1 MRIKTLE
8 IQGFGP
14 YLNKQSIDF
23 TQYEADGLFIIVGE
37 TGAGK
42 SSLLDAITFALY
54 GSTPRWKDT
63 AATKDNQTYRSH
75 FAKDTDPTKVTLNFE
90 VNGQEYRITRSPKYV
105 TSSGKSVLDTA
116 QLEKLHEGSPAE
128 TIAIKAKTVADH
140 VFSLI
145 KLSSDE
151 FLQVIL
157 LAQGRFDNFLQA
169 TSTERMELL
178 SKIFNTGRFG
188 TLEERI
194 DQLKKDVEQDLN
206 QQRQGFR
213 ATLNAL
219 QSQLNESD
227 PEPGDE
233 LKWVEKLTTKYKG
246 MLEKAQAQVEVAK
259 RKQEEAGVAKKTA
272 QAQET
277 LGKIQSDLKDLQS
290 QSKNIELLQK
300 KLELADSAS
309 RVIAT
314 FEARNQA
321 KQRVTAES
329 TGYEKSQ
336 KELAKSE
343 LNPNKKGI
351 DDSLLLLKGELEQ
364 LIATEKE
371 MPGWEE
377 TIRSLKANIKAL
389 EVNFSDFSSEVNDA
403 SKRILVLEKLEE
415 EYDLAKEKFDNN
427 LPLIQKAEEI
437 EELSEEIADL
447 KNSVPKLEE
456 KVAKAK
462 SDLEVAAESEKMNLA
477 SILATSLTKGEPC
490 VVCGSKEHPKPHKA
504 TSANTKSKDTEHLRA
519 ALVSAESNLQTTRK
533 SIATLQAKL
542 TKLKDA
548 LKDVSISGVKK
559 ETIAAEKIVDGWPKL
574 SKELKVLRESVRSDS
589 KLNKEIAS
597 ITAKLPDSRLRLKT
611 TEESLE
617 AAKKAI
623 SKKLDGFKTI
633 SARKKKVTDDLE
645 LLKLFRGIE
654 TRLAAAE
661 SALKTN
667 DKALATLLLRE
678 KFSSEVTFTKAILQ
692 SQEYKSIEKAVREHG
707 SKLIELQGLL
717 AQDIYKSL
725 PSVKVNLAT
734 ASATFAEAD
743 LAFQTSMQ
751 NFADLKSK
759 AKAIDSAEKQ
769 LNGFAS
775 KMKTLS
781 SKFIVHERLLNT
793 VRGKSPNNLNMPLE
807 TFVLAAELE
816 AILEAANYHL
826 GKLSKGQ
833 YSFQHTEKSIQKAN
847 TKAGLGIEVMDSHTS
862 IARDAHSLSGGETF
876 LASISL
882 ALGLAEVVT
891 GRAGGISIDT
901 LFIDEGF
908 GSLSSEFLDLVIETL
923 DSLRVG
929 GRTIGV
935 ISHGETMKERIASQ
949 LQVFKEP
956 GGTSKV
962 IQMS

>member
-14 YLNKQSIDF
+14 YLNKQSVDF

-75 FAKDTDPTKVTLNFE
+75 FAKDTDPTKVTLTFE

-116 QLEKLHEGSPAE
+116 HLEKLHEGSPAE
-128 TIAIKAKTVADH
+128 TIAIKAKNVAEH

-178 SKIFNTGRFG
+178 SKIFNTGRFR

-206 QQRQGFR
+206 HQRQGFR

-219 QSQLNESD
+219 QSQLNEND

-233 LKWVEKLTTKYKG
+233 LKWVEKLTTKYKVL
-246 MLEKAQAQVEVAK
+246 LEKSQAQVDVSK
-259 RKQEEAGVAKKTA
+259 RKQEEAGAAKKTA
-272 QAQET
+272 EAQET
-277 LGKIQSDLKDLQS
+277 LGKLQSDLKELKS
-290 QSKNIELLQK
+290 QSKNIEVLRNR
-300 KLELADSAS
+300 LELADNAS
-309 RVIAT
+309 RIIAT
-314 FEARNQA
+314 FEARNEA
-321 KQRVTAES
+321 KESVTTQSREHQ
-329 TGYEKSQ
+329 KSQ
-336 KELAKSE
+336 KELTKSQ
-343 LNPNKKGI
+343 LDPKKKGL
-351 DDSLLLLKGELEQ
+351 DDSLLLLKGELDQ
-364 LIATEKE
+364 LMATEKE
-371 MPGWEE
+371 IPGWEE
-377 TIRSLKANIKAL
+377 TIQSLKASIKVL
-389 EVNFSDFSSEVNDA
+389 EGNFSDHSSEVNDA
-403 SKRILVLEKLEE
+403 SKRILVLEKLQTEFE
-415 EYDLAKEKFDNN
+415 HAKEKFDKN
-427 LPLIQKAEEI
+427 LPLIEKAEEI
-437 EELSEEIADL
+437 EELVEEISDL
-447 KNSVPKLEE
+447 KASVPKLEE
-456 KVAKAK
+456 KVAEAK
-462 SDLEVAAESEKMNLA
+462 SDLEVAAEAEKMNLA
-477 SILATSLTKGEPC
+477 SVLATSLTKGEPC

-504 TSANTKSKDTEHLRA
+504 TSGNTKSKDTEQLRA

-533 SIATLQAKL
+533 SIATLDSKL
-542 TKLKDA
+542 TKLKVA
-548 LKDVSISGVKK
+548 LKDVSISMVKK

-574 SKELKVLRESVRSDS
+574 SKELKALRDLVKPDS

-611 TEESLE
+611 TEENLE

-623 SKKLDGFKTI
+623 SKQLAGFKTI
-633 SARKKKVTDDLE
+633 AARKKKITDDLE
-645 LLKLFRGIE
+645 LLKFFRGIE
-654 TRLAAAE
+654 TKLAAAE
-661 SALKTN
+661 GSLKTN
-667 DKALATLLLRE
+667 EKALATLLVRE
-678 KFSSEVTFTKAILQ
+678 KFPSELAFTKAILQ
-692 SQEYKSIEKAVREHG
+692 AQDYKSIEKTVRDHG
-707 SKLIELQGLL
+707 SRLIELQGLL

-725 PSVKVNLAT
+725 PVVKVNLAT
-734 ASATFAEAD
+734 ASANFAEAD
-743 LAFQTSMQ
+743 SAFQISMQ
-751 NFADLKSK
+751 NFADLKAK
-759 AKAIDSAEKQ
+759 YKAIESAENQ

-781 SKFIVHERLLNT
+781 SKFIMHERLLNT

>member
-14 YLNKQSIDF
+14 YLNKQSVDF
-23 TQYEADGLFIIVGE
+23 TRYEADGLFIIVGE

-54 GSTPRWKDT
+54 GNTPRWKDT

-75 FAKDTDPTKVTLNFE
+75 FAKDTDPSKVTLTFE

-105 TSSGKSVLDTA
+105 TSIGKSVLDTA
-116 QLEKLHEGSPAE
+116 QLEKLHEGSTAE
-128 TIAIKAKTVADH
+128 TIAIKAKNVADH

-169 TSTERMELL
+169 TSTERMDLL
-178 SKIFNTGRFG
+178 SKIFNTGRFR

-206 QQRQGFR
+206 QQRLGYR

-219 QSQLNESD
+219 QTQLNESD

-233 LKWVEKLTTKYKG
+233 LKWIEELTTKYKTL
-246 MLEKAQAQVEVAK
+246 LEKSQTQVDSAK
-259 RKQEEAGVAKKTA
+259 RKQEEAGAAKKTA
-272 QAQET
+272 EAQEA
-277 LGKIQSDLKDLQS
+277 LGKIQSDLKELQS
-290 QSKNIELLQK
+290 QSKNIEALRK

-309 RVIAT
+309 RIIAT
-314 FEARNQA
+314 FEARNEV
-321 KQRVTAES
+321 KQRVS
-329 TGYEKSQ
+329 TQVTEFEKYQ
-336 KELAKSE
+336 RELAKSE
-343 LNPNKKGI
+343 LDPKKKGV

-364 LIATEKE
+364 LISTEKQI
-371 MPGWEE
+371 PSWEE
-377 TIRSLKANIKAL
+377 TIKSLKASITVL
-389 EVNFSDFSSEVNDA
+389 EGNFSDYSSEVKDA
-403 SKRILVLEKLEE
+403 SKRILVLEKLETE
-415 EYDLAKEKFDNN
+415 FEQAKEKVVNN

-437 EELSEEIADL
+437 EELSEEISDL
-447 KNSVPKLEE
+447 KSSVPKLEE
-456 KVAKAK
+456 KVSKAK

-477 SILATSLTKGEPC
+477 SILATSLTKGEAC

-504 TSANTKSKDTEHLRA
+504 TSQNTKSKDTEQLRA
-519 ALVSAESNLQTTRK
+519 ALVTSESNLQTTRK
-533 SIATLQAKL
+533 SIATLDAKL
-542 TKLKDA
+542 TKLKVA
-548 LKDVSISGVKK
+548 LKDVSISTVKK
-559 ETIAAEKIVDGWPKL
+559 ETTAAEKIVDGWPKL
-574 SKELKVLRESVRSDS
+574 SKELKALRDLVKPDS
-589 KLNKEIAS
+589 KLNQEIAS
-597 ITAKLPDSRLRLKT
+597 ITAKLPDSRSRLKT
-611 TEESLE
+611 TEENLA

-623 SKKLDGFKTI
+623 SKQLAGFKTI
-633 SARKKKVTDDLE
+633 ADRKKKITDDLE

-654 TRLAAAE
+654 TKLAAAE
-661 SALKTN
+661 SSLKAN
-667 DKALATLLLRE
+667 EKALETLLVKE
-678 KFSSEVTFTKAILQ
+678 KFPSELAFTKAIIQ
-692 SQEYKSIEKAVREHG
+692 TREYRSIEKTVQDHG
-707 SKLIELQGLL
+707 SRLIEIQGLL
-717 AQDIYKSL
+717 SQDIYKSL
-725 PSVKVNLAT
+725 PVVKVNLAT
-734 ASATFAEAD
+734 ASANFAEAD
-743 LAFQTSMQ
+743 SAFQASMQ
-751 NFADLKSK
+751 NLADLK
-759 AKAIDSAEKQ
+759 ARYNAIDSAEKQ
-769 LNGFAS
+769 LNSFAS

-949 LQVFKEP
+949 LQVFKDP
-956 GGTSKV
+956 GGTSK
-962 IQMS
+962 IMQMS